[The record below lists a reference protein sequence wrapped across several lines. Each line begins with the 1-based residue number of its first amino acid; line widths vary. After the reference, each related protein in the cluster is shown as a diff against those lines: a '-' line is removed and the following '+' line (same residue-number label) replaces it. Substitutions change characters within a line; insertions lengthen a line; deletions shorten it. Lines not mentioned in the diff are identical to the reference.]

1 MAMKLDTVVPFGRSL
16 AEYRLMF
23 DLSDLDLNK
32 KIIGIA
38 DGPASFNAEMKG
50 KGNPVIS
57 IDPIYQYSAKQIE
70 SQFYNIVDDIISQV
84 KQSPNDWVWSYHQSP
99 EHLRENRVKVLEQF
113 IADYETGKIEGRY
126 LTSELP
132 TLECDSQ
139 QYDIALCSHFLFLYS
154 EQFEYK
160 FHRAAIYEM
169 LRVAKEVRVFPL
181 LNLDLKRSPH
191 LQPILNEL
199 EASGYKV
206 TIKQVEYEIQKGGN
220 EMLQIHRD

>member
-1 MAMKLDTVVPFGRSL
+1 MAMKLDKVVPFGRSL

-23 DLSDLDLNK
+23 DLSELGLNK

-38 DGPASFNAEMKG
+38 DGPASFNAEMKAR
-50 KGNPVIS
+50 GNPVIS

-70 SQFYNIVDDIISQV
+70 NQFYNIVDDIISQV

-113 IADYETGKIEGRY
+113 IEDYETGKTEGRY
-126 LTSELP
+126 LTGELP
-132 TLECDSQ
+132 TLDCDSQ

-154 EQFEYK
+154 EQFDYE

-169 LRVAKEVRVFPL
+169 LRVAKEVRIFPL
-181 LNLDLKRSPH
+181 LNLDLKQSPH

-199 EASGYKV
+199 EASGYAV
-206 TIKQVEYEIQKGGN
+206 TIKPVEYEIQKGGN
-220 EMLQIHRD
+220 EMLQILEA